1 MGNAVVHFEIG
12 AAADGPLT
20 AFYGELF
27 NWDLQ
32 GDPGSGYTVIDT
44 RADAD
49 GINGGI
55 GKIAAGPPY
64 ATFYVETDDLQAT
77 LDRVNSLGGTTAMP
91 ATDIGGGLT
100 IARFGDPDGLLIGLI
115 QAPAGPAEGGATV
128 PSAGSGEPVTWFEV
142 MGADAE
148 RTQQFYA
155 EVFDWTVDT
164 RFPGY
169 GTVETNAGRGIAGG
183 LGGGTDARWAIV
195 YARVTGMDEVLSRVE
210 KLGGSVIADQAVPTL
225 KAAARAALYGSVDD
239 PMKTA
244 AFRDPAGNIFGLFDY
259 GRG

>member
-27 NWDLQ
+27 GWHLQ
-32 GDPGSGYTVIDT
+32 GDPGGGYTVIDT
-44 RADAD
+44 RGNAD

-55 GKIAAGPPY
+55 GKIEAGPPFS
-64 ATFYVETDDLQAT
+64 TFYVETDDLQAT
-77 LDRVNSLGGTTAMP
+77 LDRVNSLGGSTAMP
-91 ATDIGGGLT
+91 PTDVGGGLT
-100 IARFGDPDGLLIGLI
+100 IARFADLDGLLIGLI
-115 QAPAGPAEGGATV
+115 QAPAGGDATV

-155 EVFDWTVDT
+155 AVFDWTVDT

-169 GTVETNAGRGIAGG
+169 GTVETNAGRGIVGG

-210 KLGGSVIADQAVPTL
+210 KLGGSPITDQAVPTL
-225 KAAARAALYGSVDD
+225 KAAARAQLYGVVDD

-244 AFRDPAGNIFGLFDY
+244 AFRDPAGTIFGLYDY